1 MIQPSPPLPAAL
13 DNPLYYLANGDAVVA
28 FVGAQHGDLLSAA
41 ERARLDHYAALPPP
55 SRALL
60 LRMVMRTHD
69 HFRLSGLH
77 YPELGEPLARSL
89 APLIDGGW
97 VDPAPA
103 LAVDELC
110 RLLRRD
116 ELFAAFATEVAGAGL
131 GPRASK
137 AALQALLAD
146 RHGESRMAVADW
158 WPACPDPVVG
168 LAEGALFRRVRL
180 MFFGNLRQD
189 FSEFVITALGHQA
202 YEPVALSR
210 DSRAFQSRQE
220 VDLYL
225 ALHACREALDAGIDP
240 GTLWRQVPEA
250 EGANPWLA
258 HRRARLLFALG
269 QRAEREGRADIA
281 LDAYREAGT
290 AEARVRYFR
299 VRERQPA
306 ASRAEGEALWR
317 ELSAAQGAAPSDSE
331 RQSLARI
338 LKRVARRC
346 GEVPPGPPPAPAIP
360 TERLVLPR
368 APGLSVERQLAAA
381 LEEQGSR
388 CFHVENGLFNGL
400 LGLLCW
406 PALYAPLPGAF
417 FHPFQAGPADL
428 YREDFVP
435 RRRALVED
443 CLASLD
449 RGDYRGRILHH
460 WHSRQGIAC
469 PLIPWPLLTGELLM
483 LALDSVP
490 AAHLKAIFA
499 RLLADLAAHRSGLPD
514 LIRFWPGA
522 RGAPRYELIE
532 VKGPGDRLQDHQR
545 AWLGFLVEQGI
556 PARVCHVD
564 WAPGAEGAV

>member
-1 MIQPSPPLPAAL
+1 KYRAIAATGSIPRWWTRCCAWWWSGVTGCRLAVDVRSCHHGANSRAPPAAAMIQPSPPLPAAL

-28 FVGAQHGDLLSAA
+28 FVGAQHGDLLSPA

-103 LAVDELC
+103 LAVDQLC

-146 RHGESRMAVADW
+146 RHGQSRMAVADW

-331 RQSLARI
+331 R
-338 LKRVARRC
+338 
-346 GEVPPGPPPAPAIP
+346 
-360 TERLVLPR
+360 LVLPR

-435 RRRALVED
+435 RRRALVE
-443 CLASLD
+443 
-449 RGDYRGRILHH
+449 
-460 WHSRQGIAC
+460 
-469 PLIPWPLLTGELLM
+469 
-483 LALDSVP
+483 
-490 AAHLKAIFA
+490 
-499 RLLADLAAHRSGLPD
+499 
-514 LIRFWPGA
+514 
-522 RGAPRYELIE
+522 
-532 VKGPGDRLQDHQR
+532 
-545 AWLGFLVEQGI
+545 
-556 PARVCHVD
+556 
-564 WAPGAEGAV
+564 